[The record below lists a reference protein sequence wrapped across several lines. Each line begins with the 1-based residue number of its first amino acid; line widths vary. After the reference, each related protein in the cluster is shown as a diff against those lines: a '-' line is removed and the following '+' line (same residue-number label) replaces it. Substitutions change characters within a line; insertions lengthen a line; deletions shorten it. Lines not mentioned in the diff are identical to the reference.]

1 MKRIITLTII
11 TTLIGC
17 KETKGSQRAQ
27 EEKEPCDCYTVV
39 QNNISGSWNT
49 DFVVDAGLCEFDGDT
64 TYHSNGI
71 NREITTCK

>member
-1 MKRIITLTII
+1 MKRILTLAII
-11 TTLIGC
+11 TTLLSC
-17 KETKGSQRAQ
+17 KEMNTPIGQ

-71 NREITTCK
+71 NREITTCR

>member
-11 TTLIGC
+11 TALIGC
-17 KETKGSQRAQ
+17 KEMNTPIGQ
-27 EEKEPCDCYTVV
+27 EDKEPCDCYTVV